1 MKNVVNR
8 AFMAKKR
15 FLYVTVVLL
24 MSVMTVQA
32 NDYMEQD
39 RHYSTRTGGADCIH
53 FTIPVWAAGAYD
65 YYAVDE
71 SYVYFKLT
79 GSDEKVVISHYK
91 SEDYGENDKE
101 NGRGSAWMKLE
112 NDKGEIVVTSMAS
125 GVNQHIPSGDWT
137 EKLIVKQR
145 PDDGYDYVTF
155 LEFDWYPHQDLS
167 DTTFV
172 VGVHSVFER
181 SYTHGNRMEKN
192 FDLGQYKG
200 AGNDMMP
207 QLFTPYLYQVNQSGM
222 TGYGYA
228 AIPYSTFYSTLGY
241 TMSAQDTT
249 FHKNTSRSDN
259 IFIMTADSVQSGFY
273 VDFLEYRNEEL
284 GTTMT
289 QRSNKIDIP
298 AYHRIYEFGGTE
310 EVDSTLTYTGN
321 IELHWTVKYP
331 DATDLI
337 EDDYFEVQRALNSDF
352 SDAQTIKLVALT
364 KGADKGNYSF
374 LDDSRDTWTG
384 NVDPSKQDTLKTL
397 RENVCTKLNDFEL
410 RDENDQ
416 MMATLDLTL
425 TAHKLYSPGI
435 ELYYRVRR
443 ASSSVWGW
451 DHEFAETM
459 QIGRHNYL
467 APLADQQAPYA
478 KDDDFDMNHKVHFS
492 FVLENREVQLE
503 LPDPAECTLSYV
515 VKKEKAENIA
525 LEFATTPLSG
535 DKLRTE
541 VYCSLYDEDN
551 NKIRDEWKVEQSQ
564 TVEAKRGGKL
574 QIRYQNHK
582 SDADTAWINDLISLN
597 KSCKV
602 TLKESYYNPMVS
614 GYQYYTLEYKQEAT
628 SGYSTDIDSRVEALN
643 DSLKQMMIDKMQGEV
658 HDQLGRCMWDRTA
671 RLVLVRSSEE
681 DPSSKMELIIPQDS
695 IVRQAD
701 GSWLASFSDVADR
714 PCTHYS
720 YSVRIDQ
727 SSADLHVQDSAQLQP
742 MTLTGPSL
750 YYDDAATIKS
760 FTATQGAT
768 ATEYK
773 RGVMLTWT
781 PSSNAVDDYVLTR
794 RTDSTAVA
802 DTLYNGVEALF
813 FDQTAVPN
821 VVYQYTVTA
830 RYSCNGRH
838 SENSKTVQGWRTP
851 YGEISGHVIMPDN
864 SGMPGIKVDLLDL
877 SDSSV
882 VKSITTNATGYYRF
896 DSLDY
901 GYLAPVKM
909 TLEYQQGE
917 GCDDPQKHVEMRV
930 EGARG
935 ELIQDWT
942 NLEAG
947 EYTFPIG
954 AVLLT
959 KSKVY
964 NVYEGHSSVTLT
976 VPGTVLC
983 RNFAEEVGPDL
994 HKKYYEVLFTADSTA
1009 QPAPTSKDFAV
1020 IPSDAHAQFSYN
1032 YTSAS
1037 TADITLAIDNAVATG
1052 VDFMS
1057 TNTVRLTGR
1066 ALYHLSTVPVAGA
1079 MFILNGDTVHRGN
1092 VPLTT
1097 ATDGTFEMALI
1108 QGKTYTLQMFK
1119 PGHTFLNDGYLE
1131 VEEGQREFALEKAL
1145 DGVRFYDQ
1153 TKVRLAGRV
1162 AGGNIQRDL
1171 PTGFG
1176 LGKNNLGDNVML
1188 VLQLEGDNTAQLI
1201 HDPDDL
1207 SRDTMK
1213 NVISQIVYSTDT
1225 LSADPERIVGKTS
1238 VLIEKKRIIIFPD
1251 PKTGEYVADLFPTKY
1266 KVVQATANGYAT
1278 LLPSGQGMEIFDLT
1292 NAPVTSYDP
1301 KIDADSV
1308 HYNAVYDR
1316 IYHTPVQVH
1325 LHQMINGLPKPGYG
1339 EEKIELSSLDPNQH
1353 TQIALYHQLNTGRIH
1368 YVLGYP
1374 LFFTNR
1380 KYQFTAE
1387 AYEVY
1392 RYNNSDA
1399 AAIDTV
1405 PWHGGEVVVRNGMQ
1419 INSTSQTFPLDENG
1433 RNNSIFLNIDNIE
1446 VESSGTDALRAI
1458 SVALNAEGNT
1468 VESDQ
1473 IEGFVIGSTT
1483 GVGALESTET
1493 DIQLLD
1499 IVRDPGGSGSS
1510 SWIESGSSYS
1520 FSYKTQLKLKVGVD
1534 LQPSWGTDV
1543 NMHVGLFTGVAPGGG
1558 SYSGEPIQAES
1569 KFSFDIPIVFEWDNG
1584 WDYNYTF
1591 STSDRISTS
1600 SRTTTTYVG
1609 SNADVFVGASI
1620 SRVVNKVR
1628 SVVVINDSLYEM
1640 RRPAIEAG
1648 AMKVLATGVDNQ
1660 MNRYHLVTG
1669 EVISAGM
1676 HVYRTFAYTQY
1687 YIMETVIPQMAL
1699 RRYNLLMNFPDSA
1712 AAKAAANAKGE
1723 PVYWYHN
1730 DAPDQYPEY
1739 YSMILPDGGGVFTD
1753 QVAAYDNMI
1762 TSWTALLVANEKEK
1776 IEART
1781 KGTLLG
1787 TYSVSDGASYTHT
1800 DSYGASVGYNEVP
1813 VGGGL
1818 TSTLLGIFSTSGGT
1832 AVMNTVCN
1840 AIKNIWKYDK
1850 LAPST
1855 IGKSMAQALDDF
1867 YNNNNGN
1874 KTKKTDQEIGTKSNG
1889 WEFHMNYTPVA
1900 DMSYDVR
1907 QSKNGGQSQSH
1918 GFTIAPDPMG
1928 DLTVSVYRAELDST
1942 WKATSEDVLNATDL
1956 KDNADVL
1963 YGSYVFYTVAG
1974 STYCPHEEE
1983 EYTQFY
1989 NPGTVLNSGTLWIHK
2004 PELTSDAY
2012 EKTNIDP
2019 NTRAT
2024 FRIKLANG
2032 GQLDTGYATKGASFQ
2047 LTLDGASNP
2056 DGAKVYINGAP
2067 LIQNLWYWILPDQ
2080 PITQTVE
2087 VERGTVD
2094 DYNLNFILY
2103 VEDCART
2110 RTDMSLGVHFLPESS
2125 PVNIALPR
2133 PNWVMNTLSP
2143 RDSTGYYLPIEIDGF
2158 DLHHKN
2164 FDHIEFQYKLSSESE
2179 ERWVNLCSFYASDSL
2194 YELASGNKAMIENG
2208 RIPPFRF
2215 YGERDP
2221 MEQRYDLRAVTFCRY
2236 GSGYVH
2242 KSSAVM
2248 SGIKDTRPPRV
2259 FGRPEPAN
2267 SVLSVDKNLSLRF
2280 NEAIAGNYLDEDNN
2294 FRIVGVTNETG
2305 IATSTSLQFD
2315 GSDLSFAVTKL
2326 ERHLYNHP
2334 LTVDMMVLPADP
2346 NREEVFFSHGDAGQ
2360 GLIFGKSADNRLYIQ
2375 VGNGM
2380 KIYSQS
2386 IGDPILAFTRVA
2398 FTLDYQEG
2406 VNFYVGTLNI
2416 TDTTQVA
2423 TISDYHVSA
2432 PFIFGKGFNGSMLE
2446 PRVWTKALNEEEIAA
2461 TYNRYL
2467 TGYEREL
2474 LAYYHMNEGKG
2485 ENVTDY
2491 AHGAT
2496 LYLEGCTWQKKQ
2508 GYALYLNNETAK
2520 LDGNLLSRS
2529 ATYDETLMF
2538 WFRTAG
2544 DGTLFSAN
2552 RTEPTDSTAA
2562 KGTRIAIEN
2571 GGIVLYSDEQIFKA
2585 SSIQI
2590 TEDSWHHIV
2599 LTINRTLDN
2608 ASVFIDG
2615 EMLLSFAATKQ
2626 SGISGAMYL
2635 GGNGFVGHID
2645 EFAVFEQALPRTL
2658 VESSDEMAFV
2668 GDEMG
2673 LMGYLPFEEI
2683 YQNSSG
2689 VLQQRFSVNDQRIYK
2704 DPNGKIVD
2712 KVVPLILSDVT
2723 EAMQDHSE
2731 NAPVNDHGQ
2740 LTKLRFDWS
2749 FNNDELMIN
2758 ILNQD
2763 YEVNKQSI
2771 YVTVRDVEDLNGNP
2785 MASPVTWTAFV
2796 DRNALKWSEKNLSVT
2811 LEDGAEDDWKTEV
2824 RIVNQSG
2831 KRHQYTIESLPSWLT
2846 TNTTY
2851 GAIDPMDEQRV
2862 TLTFNHQ
2869 IAVGE
2874 YSDIIYLTDENG
2886 LSEPLRI
2893 EYTVVAIP
2901 PYDGIDKGKYPLNM
2915 SICGQ
2920 VKLNETI
2927 DADENDIV
2935 YALYNSSCVGMAN
2948 IDFDNVTNT
2957 SKVFL
2962 TVYGNESIS
2971 GKELNFQLWQ
2981 ASTGKLINLNPSRK
2995 ISFAHGAVYGC
3006 GNEQSVIF
3014 TAMGSETQNVNLEA
3028 GWTWISTNLQVQT
3041 PMTNLQSA
3049 QPWSEGDLI
3058 KNPATRQ
3065 FSTYSLANDQFVGDL
3080 KAWDYTQMYMVYAAH
3095 ANTLRLSGD
3104 QIDEADKH
3112 ITLRGDGQWNAFP
3125 CLLDQTTPITEA
3137 LADYYNDASA
3147 GDLLKAHDCFAVF
3160 STDKRWEG
3168 SLKAVRPGEGY
3179 LFRRLGQGTITV
3191 NFYNQ
3196 APSAAPSAH
3205 RSPLNA
3211 HRYATNMTMICRID
3225 ESQESRV
3232 ESIRAYIGEELV
3244 GVATK
3249 IDSLHFLTI
3258 SSDMEGAEL
3267 RFEAEDGTLLTIVN
3281 RPIVNYVPD
3290 SHHGTLKAPIILK
3303 PGDDRPYKIIENEQ
3317 VVIIRNNEKYDVTGK
3332 KIK

>member
-1 MKNVVNR
+1 MKRSLYLIVALLLSVVT
-8 AFMAKKR
+8 M
-15 FLYVTVVLL
+15 
-24 MSVMTVQA
+24 QA
-32 NDYMEQD
+32 NDYLEQD

-91 SEDYGENDKE
+91 SEEYGENDKE

-228 AIPYSTFYSTLGY
+228 AIPYSTFYSTIGY
-241 TMSAQDTT
+241 TMSIQDTT

-310 EVDSTLTYTGN
+310 ETDSTLTYTGN
-321 IELHWTVKYP
+321 IELHWNVKNP
-331 DATDLI
+331 DATDLL
-337 EDDYFEVQRALNSDF
+337 EDDYFEVQRALKSDF

-364 KGADKGNYSF
+364 KGADKGRYSF
-374 LDDSRDTWTG
+374 LDDSHDTWTG
-384 NVDPSKQDTLKTL
+384 NVDTSGQDTLQA
-397 RENVCTKLNDFEL
+397 NACTKLNDFEL

-416 MMATLDLTL
+416 LMATLDLTL
-425 TAHKLYSPGI
+425 TANKLYSPGI

-467 APLADQQAPYA
+467 APLAEQQAPYT
-478 KDDDFDMNHKVHFS
+478 KDDDFDMNHQVHFS

-503 LPDPAECTLSYV
+503 LPEPDDCTLSYV

-525 LEFATTPLSG
+525 LEFAAIPLDG
-535 DKLRTE
+535 DKLRTK
-541 VYCSLYDEDN
+541 VYCTLYDEEN
-551 NKIRDEWKVEQSQ
+551 NKVRDEWKVEKSQ
-564 TVEAKRGGKL
+564 TVEARRGGKL
-574 QIRYQNHK
+574 QLRYQNHL
-582 SDADTAWINDLISLN
+582 ADKDTTWINDFLSLDR
-597 KSCKV
+597 SCKV
-602 TLKESYYNPMVS
+602 TLKESYFNPMLY
-614 GYQYYTLEYKQEAT
+614 GYEYYSLECKQEAT
-628 SGYSTDIDSRVEALN
+628 SGYTNDIDKRVEALS
-643 DSLKQMMIDKMQGEV
+643 DSLKQMLIAKMQGEV
-658 HDQLGRCMWDRTA
+658 HDLLGRCMWDRTA
-671 RLVLVRSSEE
+671 RLVLVRSSEGE
-681 DPSSKMELIIPQDS
+681 TDSKIEMIIPQDS
-695 IVRQAD
+695 IIRQSD

-714 PCTHYS
+714 PCTNYT
-720 YSVRIDQ
+720 YAVRIDQ

-742 MTLTGPSL
+742 IALTGPSL
-750 YYDDAATIKS
+750 YYDDAAAIKS
-760 FTATQGAT
+760 FTATQGLT
-768 ATEYK
+768 STEYK
-773 RGVMLTWT
+773 RGVMLVWT

-794 RTDSTAVA
+794 RTDSAAVA
-802 DTLYNGVEALF
+802 DTLYNGVEAMF

-821 VVYQYTVTA
+821 VIYQYTVTA
-830 RYSCNGRH
+830 RYSCNGQY
-838 SENSKTVQGWRTP
+838 SENSKTVEGWRTP

-864 SGMPGIKVDLLDL
+864 SGMPGVKVELLDL
-877 SDSSV
+877 SDSTV
-882 VKSITTNATGYYRF
+882 VKSVTTNAIGYYRF

-917 GCDDPQKHVEMRV
+917 GCDDPQEHVEMRV
-930 EGARG
+930 ENSKG

-942 NLEAG
+942 HLDAG
-947 EYTFPIG
+947 EYTFPVG

-959 KSKVY
+959 KSIY

-976 VPGTVLC
+976 VSGTVLC
-983 RNFAEEVGPDL
+983 RNFAVEVGPDL
-994 HKKYYEVLFTADSTA
+994 YKKYYEVLFTADSTA
-1009 QPAPTSKDFAV
+1009 QPITSKDFAI
-1020 IPSDAHAQFSYN
+1020 IPSDMHAQFSYN

-1037 TADITLAIDNAVATG
+1037 TADITLSVDNAVATG

-1066 ALYHLSTVPVAGA
+1066 ALYQLSTVPVAGA

-1131 VEEGQREFALEKAL
+1131 VEEGQKEFALDKAL

-1171 PTGFG
+1171 PTAFG
-1176 LGKNNLGDNVML
+1176 LGKNNLGDNLML

-1213 NVISQIVYSTDT
+1213 NVINQIVYSTDT
-1225 LSADPERIVGKTS
+1225 LSADPERIVGQTS
-1238 VLIEKKRIIIFPD
+1238 VLIEKKRITIFPD

-1353 TQIALYHQLNTGRIH
+1353 TRIALYHQLNTGRIH

-1399 AAIDTV
+1399 QSIDTV
-1405 PWHGGEVVVRNGMQ
+1405 PWRGGEVIVRNGMQ
-1419 INSTSQTFPLDENG
+1419 INSTPQTFPLDENG
-1433 RNNSIFLNIDNIE
+1433 RNNSIFLDIDNIE

-1458 SVALNAEGNT
+1458 SVALNTEGNV

-1520 FSYKTQLKLKVGVD
+1520 FSYKTQLNLKVGVN

-1543 NMHVGLFTGVAPGGG
+1543 NMHVGLFTGAAPGGG

-1569 KFSFDIPIVFEWDNG
+1569 KFAFDLPIVFEWDNG

-1600 SRTTTTYVG
+1600 SKTTTVYVG

-1620 SRVVNKVR
+1620 SRVINKVR

-1640 RRPAIEAG
+1640 RKPAIEAG
-1648 AMKVLATGVDNQ
+1648 AIKVLASGVDNQ

-1739 YSMILPDGGGVFTD
+1739 YSMILPDGDGVFTD
-1753 QVAAYDNMI
+1753 KVAAYDNMI

-1776 IEART
+1776 VEART

-1787 TYSVSDGASYTHT
+1787 TYSVSDGTSYTHT
-1800 DSYGASVGYNEVP
+1800 DSYGASMGYNEVP
-1813 VGGGL
+1813 VANAL
-1818 TSTLLGIFSTSGGT
+1818 ATMSQSMTSGGIGT
-1832 AVMNTVCN
+1832 ALMNTVGN
-1840 AIKNIWKYDK
+1840 AIKNLWNYKS
-1850 LAPST
+1850 LTQST
-1855 IGKSMAQALDDF
+1855 VGKTMAQALDDF
-1867 YNNNNGN
+1867 YNKDGNN

-1900 DMSYDVR
+1900 DFNKEIR
-1907 QSKNGGQSQSH
+1907 QSNNGGQSQSH

-1942 WKATSEDVLNATDL
+1942 WKATAEDVLDATDL

-2004 PELTSDAY
+2004 PELTADAY

-2019 NTRAT
+2019 STRAT

-2067 LIQNLWYWILPDQ
+2067 LIQSLWYWILPDQ
-2080 PITQTVE
+2080 PITQTIE

-2094 DYNLNFILY
+2094 DYNLNFIMY

-2125 PVNIALPR
+2125 PVNIAMPR
-2133 PNWVMNTLSP
+2133 QNWVMNTLSP
-2143 RDSTGYYLPIEIDGF
+2143 RDSTGYYIPIEIDGF
-2158 DLHHKN
+2158 DLHYKN

-2179 ERWVNLCSFYASDSL
+2179 ERWVNLCSFYAEDSL
-2194 YELASGNKAMIENG
+2194 YNHASGNKAMIENG
-2208 RIPPFRF
+2208 RIPAFRF

-2221 MEQRYDLRAVTFCRY
+2221 MEQRYDLRAVSFCRY
-2236 GSGYVH
+2236 GSGFVS
-2242 KSSAVM
+2242 KSSPVI
-2248 SGIKDTRPPRV
+2248 SGTKDTRPPVV
-2259 FGRPEPAN
+2259 FGEPEPAN
-2267 SVLSVDKNLSLRF
+2267 SILGVGDNLLLRF
-2280 NEAIAGNYLDEDNN
+2280 NELIAGNYLDEDNN
-2294 FRIVGVTNETG
+2294 FQITGVTNETG
-2305 IATSTSLQFD
+2305 MTAATSLHFD
-2315 GSDLSFAVTKL
+2315 GNSSASTKVKRDLTEKSFTI
-2326 ERHLYNHP
+2326 
-2334 LTVDMMVLPADP
+2334 DMMIRPSEP
-2346 NREEVFFSHGDAGQ
+2346 NRTTDMVLFETGN
-2360 GLIFGKSADNRLYIQ
+2360 GKITKQLLLTRDNRLRLQSVTANTIT
-2375 VGNGM
+2375 GNTS
-2380 KIYSQS
+2380 KS
-2386 IGDPILAFTRVA
+2386 IGDILSYVRVLCVYDKA
-2398 FTLDYQEG
+2398 KSN
-2406 VNFYVGTLNI
+2406 VRFYAGTEDV
-2416 TDTTQVA
+2416 TDT
-2423 TISDYHVSA
+2423 
-2432 PFIFGKGFNGSMLE
+2432 IFGDTAVTFNVEHSALFRFGTTYEGDMLE
-2446 PRVWTKALNEEEIAA
+2446 SRIWTKALTQEEIAA
-2461 TYNRYL
+2461 TANHTL

-2474 LAYYHMNEGKG
+2474 LAYYRMDEGKG
-2485 ENVTDY
+2485 ETVTDY

-2496 LYLEGCTWQKKQ
+2496 LYLDGCSWNRQQ
-2508 GYALYLNNETAK
+2508 GFSLRLSGDSVQ
-2520 LDGNLLSRS
+2520 LDGNLLGRS
-2529 ATYDETLMF
+2529 AVYDMTIML
-2538 WFRTAG
+2538 WFKAEKS
-2544 DGTLFSAN
+2544 GTLFRSSQQQWSVPDGYADN
-2552 RTEPTDSTAA
+2552 NWHHWVLTVSRTYNNVALFVDGNMVQTFDATQL
-2562 KGTRIAIEN
+2562 
-2571 GGIVLYSDEQIFKA
+2571 GGI
-2585 SSIQI
+2585 
-2590 TEDSWHHIV
+2590 T
-2599 LTINRTLDN
+2599 
-2608 ASVFIDG
+2608 
-2615 EMLLSFAATKQ
+2615 
-2626 SGISGAMYL
+2626 GAMYL
-2635 GGNGFVGHID
+2635 GGEGFKGHID
-2645 EFAVFEQALPRTL
+2645 EFVIFEQAMPKSL
-2658 VESSDEMAFV
+2658 VELFDDVSLA

-2673 LMGYLPFEEI
+2673 LVGYLPFEEQ
-2683 YQNSSG
+2683 YLNPSG
-2689 VLQQRFSVNDQRIYK
+2689 VLQQRFSGNDKRVFKNPETGEVI
-2704 DPNGKIVD
+2704 DKIV
-2712 KVVPLILSDVT
+2712 PLVISDVT
-2723 EAMQDHSE
+2723 GMEDGE
-2731 NAPVNDHGQ
+2731 NNAPVKSHG
-2740 LTKLRFDWS
+2740 LLNKLYFNWS
-2749 FNNDELMIN
+2749 FNNNELMIN
-2758 ILNQD
+2758 ILNRD

-2785 MASPVTWTAFV
+2785 MVSPVTWTAFV
-2796 DRNALKWSEKNLSVT
+2796 DRNSLKWSEKKIEWRMTDEQS
-2811 LEDGAEDDWKTEV
+2811 EDQDLTV
-2824 RIVNQSG
+2824 RIINQSG

-2846 TNTTY
+2846 VNTEY
-2851 GAIDPMDEQRV
+2851 GALDPLEEQSVR
-2862 TLTFNHQ
+2862 LTFAGQ
-2869 IAVGE
+2869 TAVGE

-2893 EYTVVAIP
+2893 EYIVEAVQ
-2901 PYDGIDKGKYPLNM
+2901 PYDDIDEGKYPYSM
-2915 SICGQ
+2915 SVCAKVQITMEDGS
-2920 VKLNETI
+2920 VYDT
-2927 DADENDIV
+2927 DERDIV
-2935 YALYNSSCVGMAN
+2935 YALYNNECVGAAN
-2948 IDFDNVTNT
+2948 VSLNPVSNTTDVYLSVLGNDNMTL
-2957 SKVFL
+2957 KL
-2962 TVYGNESIS
+2962 IH
-2971 GKELNFQLWQ
+2971 FQLWQ
-2981 ASTGKLINLNPSRK
+2981 ASTGKLYDLTASQNVLFS
-2995 ISFAHGAVYGC
+2995 HGLVYGC
-3006 GNEQSVIF
+3006 SDDEPLMLTTS
-3014 TAMGSETQNVNLEA
+3014 GSQRQQIELNPGWNWASVNLDLTA
-3028 GWTWISTNLQVQT
+3028 AKGALGICMSAAKPWTN
-3041 PMTNLQSA
+3041 
-3049 QPWSEGDLI
+3049 GDLI
-3058 KNPATRQ
+3058 KNPKARL
-3065 FSTYSLANDQFVGDL
+3065 FSTYDETTDAFVGTL
-3080 KAWDYTQMYMVYAAH
+3080 RELHHSQMYMIYSASG
-3095 ANTLRLSGD
+3095 NTMRISGETLSED
-3104 QIDEADKH
+3104 AM
-3112 ITLRGDGQWNAFP
+3112 TVTVRGDGNWSPIP
-3125 CLLDQTTPITEA
+3125 CLFDQRTPLTEA
-3137 LADYYNDASA
+3137 LADYYDNASP
-3147 GDLLKAHDCFAVF
+3147 GDLIKGHNRFATF
-3160 STDKRWEG
+3160 TSDKRWVG
-3168 SLKAVRPGEGY
+3168 DLQVLQPGEGY
-3179 LFRRLGQGTITV
+3179 LLRRMAPGIV
-3191 NFYNQ
+3191 SIHFYKQNQ
-3196 APSAAPSAH
+3196 SNVESRKSKAFSDQPSAYSNPQA
-3205 RSPLNA
+3205 
-3211 HRYATNMTMICRID
+3211 ATNMTMIAKVDNLLSLSASGLLSLSVAVYVGD
-3225 ESQESRV
+3225 EL
-3232 ESIRAYIGEELV
+3232 AA
-3244 GVATK
+3244 VAEP
-3249 IDSLHFLTI
+3249 IMVDNEPLYFLTI
-3258 SSDMEGAEL
+3258 QSDKVGAL
-3267 RFEAEDGTLLTIVN
+3267 RFELNGQRLNVQINDQMVN
-3281 RPIVNYVPD
+3281 GQMVNIPD
-3290 SHHGTLKAPIILK
+3290 SHHGSLKAPVLLK
-3303 PGDDRPYKIIENEQ
+3303 PADDNRPYKIIENDH
-3317 VVIIRNNEKYDVTGK
+3317 VVIIRNSEKYDVTGK
-3332 KIK
+3332 KL